1 VGGLYFVP
9 RPTAEG
15 ASLSFSE
22 VRLPRCADK
31 PLATCG
37 LQQAL
42 QSHPSL
48 PLIPSKSLVS
58 QRLAQCLNPRLPS
71 GVHQKTLE
79 VYNYIFSL
87 IGRDGLAADLALWTP
102 GLTPVLSYASLTLK
116 PHYIDLL
123 ERFYLPLGT
132 ALRPALKS
140 LVLAL
145 LPGID
150 EEGGEYFDRT
160 LSLIDA
166 VRQGVRDDAY
176 FWQCVLLAT
185 ITAPARRQGA
195 MAFLMKRLPNL
206 GKAAG
211 NADSDGK
218 TEAERMMEADALIYP
233 EPGLLVRAFC
243 TGLGDEQL
251 LVQRGFLDLLVT
263 ALPLSS
269 PILQEKVSKPDL
281 QLLVTSAAGV
291 VMRRDMS
298 LNRRLWAWFLGPDD
312 SDHREYIQKYCLQA
326 LVDGLLKMLDQ
337 RPDAT
342 PSERARPYRICLSLM
357 DRWEVGALVA
367 PKLFLPA
374 IQCLRTYEKA
384 APSTE
389 AYAEVLRSASSFF
402 DGVEAGLIWGQILD
416 TIDAAFSAEQGD
428 KGTTEYLQTARY
440 IIRTFN
446 VREEE
451 MVTVHAPMLVL
462 AILQFLGVEQRE
474 NLVLASELRLNA
486 FLLVEEIWNLIPGV
500 ALKASTTSTEEKHTN
515 GSLLR
520 TVQQFYKR
528 DQVRSANGA
537 TAAPPFPISEI
548 GQWIFEELAGS
559 VRATLDGNNS
569 DTGIRCRLLV
579 QVIRKIPSISEWPE
593 SKALIASFLFTLEV
607 DPVPFSALQGIANI
621 VAAMSLKEYLDFQDL
636 DTLVASITRGLWFYL
651 SPDFPKFHVEAV
663 KVLWN
668 LQNVLGDRGVEAA
681 IATVMTSSTTEGAE
695 SGRNFAV
702 LWMHSVGP
710 IGGSAYRMMLT
721 RPMFL
726 FLDSLA
732 DDGSELSVFA
742 RGWLQTLPSINKYA
756 PSEFYVSG
764 TDDADF
770 SGSL

>member
-1 VGGLYFVP
+1 MCVIGHDY
-9 RPTAEG
+9 G
-15 ASLSFSE
+15 ASE
-22 VRLPRCADK
+22 EARL
-31 PLATCG
+31 
-37 LQQAL
+37 
-42 QSHPSL
+42 
-48 PLIPSKSLVS
+48 
-58 QRLAQCLNPRLPS
+58 
-71 GVHQKTLE
+71 
-79 VYNYIFSL
+79 
-87 IGRDGLAADLALWTP
+87 
-102 GLTPVLSYASLTLK
+102 
-116 PHYIDLL
+116 
-123 ERFYLPLGT
+123 
-132 ALRPALKS
+132 
-140 LVLAL
+140 
-145 LPGID
+145 
-150 EEGGEYFDRT
+150 
-160 LSLIDA
+160 
-166 VRQGVRDDAY
+166 
-176 FWQCVLLAT
+176 
-185 ITAPARRQGA
+185 

-206 GKAAG
+206 GKAVS
-211 NADSDGK
+211 NADDDGK
-218 TEAERMMEADALIYP
+218 TEEERKVEADALIHP

-243 TGLGDEQL
+243 AGLGDEQL

-326 LVDGLLKMLDQ
+326 LVNGLLKMLDQ

-367 PKLFLPA
+367 PKLFLPT
-374 IQCLRTYEKA
+374 IQCLQTYEKA

-389 AYAEVLRSASSFF
+389 AYAEVLRSASTFF
-402 DGVEAGLIWGQILD
+402 DGVEAGMIWGQILD
-416 TIDAAFSAEQGD
+416 MIDAAFSVEQD
-428 KGTTEYLQTARY
+428 EKGAAEYLQTARY

-451 MVTVHAPMLVL
+451 MVMVHAPMLVL
-462 AILQFLGVEQRE
+462 AILKFLGVERRE

-486 FLLVEEIWNLIPGV
+486 FLLAEEIWNLVPGV
-500 ALKASTTSTEEKHTN
+500 ALKASTTSTETKHTN

-520 TVQQFYKR
+520 AVQQFYKR
-528 DQVRSANGA
+528 DQVRSTSGA
-537 TAAPPFPISEI
+537 TTAPLFPVSEI

-559 VRATLDGNNS
+559 VRATLDGNS
-569 DTGIRCRLLV
+569 DPEIRCRLLV
-579 QVIRKIPSISEWPE
+579 HVIRKVPSISGWPE
-593 SKALIASFLFTLEV
+593 SKALIASFLSTLEV

-636 DTLVASITRGLWFYL
+636 DTLVTSITRGLWFYL
-651 SPDFPKFHVEAV
+651 SPDVPKFHVEAV

-681 IATVMTSSTTEGAE
+681 IATVMTSSATDGAE

-710 IGGSAYRMMLT
+710 IGGSAYHMMLT

-732 DDGSELSVFA
+732 DDGSELSVFC
-742 RGWLQTLPSINKYA
+742 
-756 PSEFYVSG
+756 SG
-764 TDDADF
+764 VVADPAQHQ
-770 SGSL
+770 